1 MTSIFGSS
9 NHSCGVNFRKEMS
22 SCSTSFGIECHF
34 QNWLPNKFK
43 IKQEGNASIDLW
55 QRVVFIVS
63 AGNIP
68 KSPSILR
75 VHYNETIITNAG
87 NIISK
92 ILHQEAQFN
101 SL

>member
-22 SCSTSFGIECHF
+22 SCSTSFDIECHF

-55 QRVVFIVS
+55 H
-63 AGNIP
+63 
-68 KSPSILR
+68 SIS
-75 VHYNETIITNAG
+75 TNPDTHMHKAL
-87 NIISK
+87 NREFVPDRIC
-92 ILHQEAQFN
+92 HPV
-101 SL
+101 